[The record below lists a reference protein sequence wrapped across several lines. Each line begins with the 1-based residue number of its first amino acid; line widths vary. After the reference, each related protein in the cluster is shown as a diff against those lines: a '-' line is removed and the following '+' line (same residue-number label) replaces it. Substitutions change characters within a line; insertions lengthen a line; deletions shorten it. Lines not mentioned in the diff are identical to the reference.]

1 MSIGKKLRE
10 IRRSK
15 GFTMKELS
23 KKSKVSQSYISDLE
37 NEKNNKPSIDI
48 LNKLAKALEVP
59 ITDLFNLGI
68 EEEKSIKKAENI
80 LNNFIPNDN
89 DTEKALNSFKYLL
102 DYLYINWR
110 QNSTDKDLTNMMNSK
125 MLYDILVNLIDL
137 YSKKH

>member
-23 KKSKVSQSYISDLE
+23 NKSKVSQSYISDLE

-80 LNNFIPNDN
+80 LNNFIPNNN

-110 QNSTDKDLTNMMNSK
+110 QNSTDEDLTNMMNSK